1 MSVVQ
6 NPFIGRARQKAGGMV
21 FSTWKGINVLK
32 TKPLTVANPKTDKQ
46 LMRRS
51 ALSQIVAIARAITAA
66 INLGFKEQAVQKSA
80 FNAFTGYNLR
90 NAFNYTTPPTA
101 AIQETNLLV
110 SQGTITSQPMTS
122 IVIDKSENE
131 AQLQWDEQSAQ
142 PGQSASDIVATVFHN
157 VTKNKWYAFASDT
170 PRSDGAATIT
180 LDGNFISTGDDINCW
195 TFFYNVANRKSSDS
209 TYLNTDV
216 VA

>member
-51 ALSQIVAIARAITAA
+51 ALSQIVAIARQITAA
-66 INLGFKEQAVQKSA
+66 LQLGFKEQAVFKSA

-90 NAFNYTTPPTA
+90 NGFNYTLPPAATPVPSA
-101 AIQETNLLV
+101 FLV
-110 SQGTITSQPMTS
+110 AQGTISLTALTGFVADASLNN
-122 IVIDKSENE
+122 IVIN
-131 AQLQWDEQSAQ
+131 WPTSASQ
-142 PGQSASDIVATVFHN
+142 PGQSSADVAVIALFNQTE
-157 VTKNKWYAFASDT
+157 NKWLATNTSS
-170 PRSDGAATIT
+170 PRNTGTATIAAGPLT
-180 LDGNFISTGDDINCW
+180 INDGDTVMAYF
-195 TFFYNVANRKSSDS
+195 FFYNVANRKSSDS
-209 TYLNTDV
+209 SWSSTV
-216 VA
+216 VIP